1 MPAEL
6 LFTPE
11 ELTQN
16 ETRKQAMMDLFV
28 SQEPVLIIGSGCSVR
43 LKYPTWP
50 GLLSKLADLAR
61 SVAADHDTE
70 FRPVEA
76 DPPQDLLRYAGEIKE
91 FIDRCDGRLDKYYSF
106 LSAEFGERVIDTF
119 HRLLVRLPSR
129 GILTTNYDPSL
140 DYAFTVPTLSS
151 SRPRPGQPSGKVENS
166 RCTPR

>member
-28 SQEPVLIIGSGCSVR
+28 SNEPVLIIGSGCSVR

-61 SVAADHDTE
+61 SIAADHDIE
-70 FRPVEA
+70 FLSEEP
-76 DPPQDLLRYAGEIKE
+76 DPPQNFLRYAGEIKG
-91 FIDRCDGRLDKYYSF
+91 FINRCDGRLDKYYSF
-106 LSAEFGERVIDTF
+106 LSGEFGERDIDTF
-119 HRLLVRLPSR
+119 HRLLVKIPSR
-129 GILTTNYDPSL
+129 GILTTN
-140 DYAFTVPTLSS
+140 
-151 SRPRPGQPSGKVENS
+151 
-166 RCTPR
+166 

>member
-91 FIDRCDGRLDKYYSF
+91 
-106 LSAEFGERVIDTF
+106 LSTAVTEGWINTIVSCQQSLEKG
-119 HRLLVRLPSR
+119 LLIP
-129 GILTTNYDPSL
+129 
-140 DYAFTVPTLSS
+140 FTGCL
-151 SRPRPGQPSGKVENS
+151 
-166 RCTPR
+166 